1 MNNKRTNTRVR
12 TTPEEIEAYR
22 KIKAAKDFYLRN
34 VERASAAQKAAYKA
48 ENRPMCG
55 TLETPGMFAPKS
67 DTIRKADAEM
77 AKAME
82 LNRRYLTLI
91 GSKKMARLHR
101 LELAGV
107 I

>member
-1 MNNKRTNTRVR
+1 MNNLRPNTKVRTN
-12 TTPEEIEAYR
+12 PEEIEAYR
-22 KIKAAKDFYLRN
+22 KIKAAKDFYFRN
-34 VERASAAQKAAYKA
+34 VERATEAQKAAYKA

-55 TLETPGMFAPKS
+55 TLDTPGMFAPKS
-67 DTIRKADAEM
+67 KAIKKADAEM

-82 LNRRYLTLI
+82 LSRRYLTLI

-107 I
+107 L